1 MAAVT
6 LAIAG
11 LMALL
16 AAGAVWVTRQPAL
29 RVNAIRIEGDFV
41 RNSASAVNAQVVPQ
55 VAGNFFA
62 LDLQHTRQVFED
74 LPWVRRAVVRRVF
87 PNQIVVRLE
96 EHQPVA
102 LWAGEGTA
110 DRLVNVQGEV
120 FRANPGDVEDD
131 DLPTLQGPSG
141 SAPQVLAM
149 FRQLVPVI
157 AAMNTRIDSLA
168 LSPRGSW
175 QADLNNGVHLELGR
189 GDAAALGE
197 RCAGF
202 VRTIG
207 QVTQRYQSRLL
218 WADLRHQSGYAVR
231 LADVSATASP
241 VRAPSRK

>member
-1 MAAVT
+1 MAAVV
-6 LAIAG
+6 AAAG
-11 LMALL
+11 LAAVL
-16 AAGAVWVTRQPAL
+16 AAAALWVVRQPAL
-29 RVNAIRIEGDFV
+29 RVSAIRIEGDFA
-41 RNSASAVNAQVVPQ
+41 RNSASAVNAQVIPQ
-55 VAGNFFA
+55 LAGNFFA
-62 LDLQHTRQVFED
+62 VDLQQARRAFED
-74 LPWVRRAVVRRVF
+74 QPWVRRAVVRRMF
-87 PNQIVVRLE
+87 PNQLLVRLE

-102 LWAGEGTA
+102 LWAGEGAA

-197 RCAGF
+197 RCARF